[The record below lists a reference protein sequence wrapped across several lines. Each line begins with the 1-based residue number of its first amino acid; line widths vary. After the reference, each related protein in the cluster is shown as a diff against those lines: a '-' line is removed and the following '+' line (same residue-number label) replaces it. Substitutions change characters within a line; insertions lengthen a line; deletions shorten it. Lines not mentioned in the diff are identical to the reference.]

1 LPHGVSAPRDV
12 SKVAEVRVLVTGSNG
27 FIGLALIAELAR
39 RKAIVRGAVR
49 HSGSFLQDCECVIV
63 GEVNGQTNWH
73 EALVGA
79 TEVVHLAARAH
90 ITHETA
96 EDSLAAFRAINTEGT
111 LNLARQA
118 AQDGIRRFVFVSTIK
133 VNGEGRDAPYAELD
147 APAPED
153 AYAVSKWEAEHGLRK
168 IADQTGMEI
177 VVLRVPLVY
186 GPGVGANF
194 LRLLTAID
202 AGWPLPL
209 GGIVNCRSLIYLGN
223 LVDAII
229 VSLRHPNAANKL
241 FLLSDF
247 EDVSTTELIRRL
259 AAALDV
265 KPRLFALPRAWIRQ
279 AAIVLDKLRA
289 VDRLWGSLFVDSSK
303 IHRELDWL
311 PPFSMDIGL
320 AETAKWYRRVR
331 GDA

>member
-1 LPHGVSAPRDV
+1 M
-12 SKVAEVRVLVTGSNG
+12 
-27 FIGLALIAELAR
+27 
-39 RKAIVRGAVR
+39 VRGTVR
-49 HSGSFLQDCECVIV
+49 NSGVITHGEDCVVI
-63 GEVNGQTNWH
+63 GEINGNTDWH
-73 EALVGA
+73 GALAGI
-79 TEVVHLAARAH
+79 THVVHLAARAH

-118 AQDGIRRFVFVSTIK
+118 AQAGIHRFVFVSTIK
-133 VNGEGRDAPYAELD
+133 VNGEGRDTPYAEID

-153 AYAVSKWEAEHGLRK
+153 AYAVSKWEAEQGLRK

-229 VSLRHPNAANKL
+229 VSLSHPNAANKL

-259 AAALDV
+259 AAVLDV

-279 AAIVLDKLRA
+279 AAIVLNKRRA
-289 VDRLWGSLFVDSSK
+289 VDRLWGSLFIDSSN
-303 IHRELDWL
+303 IQRELDWL
-311 PPFSMDIGL
+311 PPFSMEIGL
-320 AETAKWYRRVR
+320 IETAKWYRRVR

>member
-1 LPHGVSAPRDV
+1 M
-12 SKVAEVRVLVTGSNG
+12 
-27 FIGLALIAELAR
+27 AELAAQ
-39 RKAIVRGAVR
+39 KSSVRGTVR
-49 HSGSFLQDCECVIV
+49 YSGAFLPDCDCVVV
-63 GEVNGQTNWH
+63 GEVNGNTDWH
-73 EALVGA
+73 DALADA
-79 TEVVHLAARAH
+79 TAVVHLAARAH

-96 EDSLAAFRAINTEGT
+96 EDSLAAFRAVNTEGT

-118 AQDGIRRFVFVSTIK
+118 AQAGIRRFVFVSTIK
-133 VNGEGRDAPYAELD
+133 VNGEGRESAYTETDES
-147 APAPED
+147 APED
-153 AYAVSKWEAEHGLRK
+153 AYAISKWEAEQGLRK
-168 IADQTGMEI
+168 IAAQTGMEI
-177 VVLRVPLVY
+177 VVLRAPLVY

-229 VSLRHPNAANKL
+229 VSLSHPNAANNL

-279 AAIVLDKLRA
+279 AAIVLDKRRA
-289 VDRLWGSLFVDSSK
+289 VDRLWGSLFIDSSN
-303 IHRELDWL
+303 IQRELDWL

>member
-1 LPHGVSAPRDV
+1 MI
-12 SKVAEVRVLVTGSNG
+12 LVTGANG
-27 FIGLALIAELAR
+27 FVGRALMAELAA
-39 RKAIVRGAVR
+39 RKSSVRGAVR
-49 HSGSFLQDCECVIV
+49 RSGAILPDCECVVV
-63 GEVNGQTNWH
+63 GDVNEKTDWH
-73 EALVGA
+73 DALAGA
-79 TEVVHLAARAH
+79 TAVVHLAARAH

-96 EDSLAAFRAINTEGT
+96 EDSLAAFRAVNTEGT
-111 LNLARQA
+111 LNLAWQA
-118 AQDGIRRFVFVSTIK
+118 AQAGIRRFVFVSTIK
-133 VNGEGRDAPYAELD
+133 VNGEGREAPYTEVD
-147 APAPED
+147 VPAPED
-153 AYAVSKWEAEHGLRK
+153 AYAVSKWEAEQGLRK

-177 VVLRVPLVY
+177 VALRAPLVY

-229 VSLRHPNAANKL
+229 VSLSHPNAANKL

-279 AAIVLDKLRA
+279 AAIVLDKRRA
-289 VDRLWGSLFVDSSK
+289 VDRLWGSLFIDSSN
-303 IHRELDWL
+303 IQRELDWL

>member
-1 LPHGVSAPRDV
+1 MI
-12 SKVAEVRVLVTGSNG
+12 LVTGANG
-27 FIGLALIAELAR
+27 FIGRALMAELAAQ
-39 RKAIVRGAVR
+39 KSSVRGAVR
-49 HSGSFLQDCECVIV
+49 HSGAFLPDCECVVV
-63 GEVNGQTNWH
+63 GEVNGNTDWH
-73 EALVGA
+73 DALADA
-79 TEVVHLAARAH
+79 TAVVHLAARAH

-96 EDSLAAFRAINTEGT
+96 EDSLAAFRAVNTEGT

-118 AQDGIRRFVFVSTIK
+118 AQAGIRRFVFVSTTK
-133 VNGEGRDAPYAELD
+133 VNGEGRESAYTETDES
-147 APAPED
+147 APED
-153 AYAVSKWEAEHGLRK
+153 AYAISKWEAEQGLRK
-168 IADQTGMEI
+168 IAAQTGMEI
-177 VVLRVPLVY
+177 VVLRAPLVY

-229 VSLRHPNAANKL
+229 VSLSHPNAANTL

-265 KPRLFALPRAWIRQ
+265 KPRLFALPRTLIRQ
-279 AAIVLDKLRA
+279 AAIVLNKRRA
-289 VDRLWGSLFVDSSK
+289 VDRLWGSLFINSSN
-303 IHRELDWL
+303 IQRELDWL

>member
-1 LPHGVSAPRDV
+1 MT
-12 SKVAEVRVLVTGSNG
+12 LVTGANG
-27 FIGLALIAELAR
+27 FIGRALMAELAAQR
-39 RKAIVRGAVR
+39 SSVRGAVR
-49 HSGSFLQDCECVIV
+49 HSGALLPDCECVVV
-63 GEVNGQTNWH
+63 GEVNGNTDWH
-73 EALVGA
+73 VALAGA
-79 TEVVHLAARAH
+79 TAVVHLAARAH

-96 EDSLAAFRAINTEGT
+96 EDSLAAFRAVNTEGT

-118 AQDGIRRFVFVSTIK
+118 AQAGIRRFVFVSTIK
-133 VNGEGRDAPYAELD
+133 VNGEGRESAYTEADKPT
-147 APAPED
+147 PED
-153 AYAVSKWEAEHGLRK
+153 AYAISKWEAEQGLRD
-168 IADQTGMEI
+168 IAAQTEMEI
-177 VVLRVPLVY
+177 VILRAPLVY

-229 VSLRHPNAANKL
+229 VSLIHPNAANTL

-279 AAIVLDKLRA
+279 AAIVLNKRSA
-289 VDRLWGSLFVDSSK
+289 VDRLWGSLFVDSSN
-303 IHRELDWL
+303 IQRELDWL
-311 PPFSMDIGL
+311 PPVSMDIGL
-320 AETAKWYRRVR
+320 AETAKWYRCVR

>member
-1 LPHGVSAPRDV
+1 MHF
-12 SKVAEVRVLVTGSNG
+12 E
-27 FIGLALIAELAR
+27 FELA
-39 RKAIVRGAVR
+39 
-49 HSGSFLQDCECVIV
+49 
-63 GEVNGQTNWH
+63 NGNTDWH
-73 EALVGA
+73 DALTGA

-118 AQDGIRRFVFVSTIK
+118 ARSGVRRFVFVSTIK
-133 VNGEGRDAPYAELD
+133 VNGEGRESAYTETDE
-147 APAPED
+147 PAPED
-153 AYAVSKWEAEHGLRK
+153 AYAISKWEAEQGLRD
-168 IADQTGMEI
+168 IADHTEMEI
-177 VVLRVPLVY
+177 VILRAPLVY

-194 LRLLTAID
+194 LRLMAAID

-209 GGIVNCRSLIYLGN
+209 GGIINRRSLIYLGN

-229 VSLRHPNAANKL
+229 VSLNHSKAAGKV
-241 FLLSDF
+241 FLLSDI
-247 EDVSTTELIRRL
+247 EDVSTTDLVRRL

-265 KPRLFALPRAWIRQ
+265 KPRLFALPCVLMRQIASVFNKRRAI
-279 AAIVLDKLRA
+279 
-289 VDRLWGSLFVDSSK
+289 DRLWGSLFVDGRK
-303 IHRELDWL
+303 IQHELDWL

-320 AETAKWYRRVR
+320 SETARWYRSVR

>member
-1 LPHGVSAPRDV
+1 M
-12 SKVAEVRVLVTGSNG
+12 RVLVTGANG
-27 FIGLALIAELAR
+27 FIGLALIDELAR

-118 AQDGIRRFVFVSTIK
+118 AQAGIRRFVFVSTIK

-153 AYAVSKWEAEHGLRK
+153 AYAVSKWEAEQALWQV
-168 IADQTGMEI
+168 AAETGME
-177 VVLRVPLVY
+177 VVMLRPPMVY
-186 GPGVGANF
+186 GPGVKGNF
-194 LRLLTAID
+194 LRLMQALD
-202 AGWPLPL
+202 KRRPLPL
-209 GGIVNCRSLIYLGN
+209 GAIQNQRSLIYLGN
-223 LVDAII
+223 LVGAICLCLTHSKAAGKAFL
-229 VSLRHPNAANKL
+229 VS
-241 FLLSDF
+241 DGD
-247 EDVSTTELIRRL
+247 DVSTPELVRRI
-259 AAALDV
+259 AAALGRR
-265 KPRLFALPRAWIRQ
+265 PFLLPVPVSWMRWAGRMLGKQ
-279 AAIVLDKLRA
+279 AA
-289 VDRLWGSLFVDSSK
+289 VDRLLGSLCVDISPL
-303 IHRELDWL
+303 REELDWT
-311 PPFSMDIGL
+311 PPYSMQAGL
-320 AETAKWYRRVR
+320 EATAQWYRKTKAVV
-331 GDA
+331 